1 MLGFRNRTS
10 FLIMDKEYLEE
21 LQAKLQPTYWNAK
34 VVDKLWNDILNQDA
48 TMVNRLNLERFKS
61 VLDAMIVKTI
71 QNKSKA
77 AQKQLETLEE
87 MKAFYDRIA
96 KILAINKVQAD
107 IITTF
112 TMESYKQGT
121 KIDELENE
129 LKKLRNIDKF

>member
-1 MLGFRNRTS
+1 MT
-10 FLIMDKEYLEE
+10 KEYLEE

-34 VVDKLWNDILNQDA
+34 QVDKLWNDILNQDA

-87 MKAFYDRIA
+87 MKAFYNRIA

-112 TMESYKQGT
+112 TMESYRQET
-121 KIDELENE
+121 KINELEKE
-129 LKKLRNIDKF
+129 LEKLKNIDKF